1 MLPMKAKVLKAEKEN
16 EKVTRLVLDCKLDC
30 QPGQFVMVW
39 IPGVDEKPISRS
51 EERRVGKEC
60 RSRWSPYH

>member
-1 MLPMKAKVLKAEKEN
+1 MKESPDFVFDPLAYPTTPGVYLMKDGRERIIYVGKAKVLRN
-16 EKVTRLVLDCKLDC
+16 RLVL
-30 QPGQFVMVW
+30 
-39 IPGVDEKPISRS
+39 RS

>member
-1 MLPMKAKVLKAEKEN
+1 MNNKVLVKLLVPELNSSFDIFLPVN
-16 EKVTRLVLDCKLDC
+16 ELIWKIKKMLVKS
-30 QPGQFVMVW
+30 
-39 IPGVDEKPISRS
+39 ISRS